1 MKNVLKKIFHIDHLM
16 VSALTLLVIGFLVV
30 ATINLEFLNPLV
42 HAVESFS
49 MSDIYY
55 RIQNTGERQ
64 VNKQITLVE
73 MTELT
78 SRDRGRIAEVVDK
91 ISSMHPTA
99 LGIDIIFEGYK
110 DDADADAQLTEAF
123 FGTPENTVL
132 AYKLTEPDEKTFTFN
147 NSVHSFF
154 VNDTHQVEGTVNV
167 TNNPHKSL
175 TTYPVYF
182 IERGDTVYS
191 LPTLLAQMLGVKI
204 DSGKREYRINYKGTA
219 FPVVDWKDLDKHRD
233 LIENRIV
240 LLGSTREEADKHY
253 TPLGQLPGMEIL
265 AYTLQS
271 MLEGSDVS
279 TAPLWQVVLLALLAG
294 YLTNV
299 IDFFVSNAIY
309 HRKSAIMVF
318 ITQSEFYDKLIS
330 FIVMVVLTF
339 FTFMLFAKMN
349 YFIDSVLGLSTI
361 VLIEEGRL
369 LYVGILAVLKKAFGK
384 KIVEKSIYAEELE
397 GV

>member
-1 MKNVLKKIFHIDHLM
+1 
-16 VSALTLLVIGFLVV
+16 
-30 ATINLEFLNPLV
+30 
-42 HAVESFS
+42 
-49 MSDIYY
+49 
-55 RIQNTGERQ
+55 
-64 VNKQITLVE
+64 
-73 MTELT
+73 
-78 SRDRGRIAEVVDK
+78 
-91 ISSMHPTA
+91 
-99 LGIDIIFEGYK
+99 
-110 DDADADAQLTEAF
+110 
-123 FGTPENTVL
+123 
-132 AYKLTEPDEKTFTFN
+132 
-147 NSVHSFF
+147 
-154 VNDTHQVEGTVNV
+154 
-167 TNNPHKSL
+167 
-175 TTYPVYF
+175 
-182 IERGDTVYS
+182 
-191 LPTLLAQMLGVKI
+191 
-204 DSGKREYRINYKGTA
+204 
-219 FPVVDWKDLDKHRD
+219 
-233 LIENRIV
+233 V